1 MSPTLGSG
9 KISWSRCSRAYL
21 HRFLSSSQASCLT
34 DRVSWSVVDGEEE
47 RLPGQRFPADIQ
59 CRLRYG
65 PESFHSSQQEAE
77 DTCRDLHCKRNN
89 YIWTSHPALEGTAC
103 GGGRWCRSGSCVAAT
118 AAKLTRQAS
127 WSSWTESACRSS
139 CLYSL
144 SGSLARGSTGLVT
157 ATRDCR
163 GGKTCHGKNFRFT
176 TCNAVRDCMSERKL
190 SVADHSRQACQ
201 AASRQDSNL
210 LPYGDVSSLLQGTN
224 RVQACSVSCYTLD
237 NVKVTRGWTFPDG
250 NSGHHLDP
258 S

>member
-34 DRVSWSVVDGEEE
+34 DRVRWSVLGGGEEE
-47 RLPGQRFPADIQ
+47 ALPGEKFPADIQ

-65 PESFHSSQQEAE
+65 PESYHWAGQEAE

-103 GGGRWCRSGSCVAAT
+103 GPASWCRSGSCVAAK
-118 AAKLTRQAS
+118 AASPAKLSSEKTRQPRQGS
-127 WSSWTESACRSS
+127 WSSWTAGSDCSSA

-144 SGSLARGSTGLVT
+144 SGSLARGSTGLLT

-163 GGKTCHGKNFRFT
+163 GGKTCHGKNFKFT
-176 TCNAVRDCMSERKL
+176 TCNAVRVC
-190 SVADHSRQACQ
+190 VSR
-201 AASRQDSNL
+201 SPREL
-210 LPYGDVSSLLQGTN
+210 
-224 RVQACSVSCYTLD
+224 
-237 NVKVTRGWTFPDG
+237 
-250 NSGHHLDP
+250 
-258 S
+258 